1 MVGPS
6 THFFFQGLRIELQLE
21 TRYYC
26 AQEGGGGGKKVTVIC
41 KVPVPVW
48 GKVYP

>member
-26 AQEGGGGGKKVTVIC
+26 AQEGGGGKEGDGNLQGAGAGV
-41 KVPVPVW
+41 
-48 GKVYP
+48 G

>member
-26 AQEGGGGGKKVTVIC
+26 AQEGGGGGKEGDGNLQGAGAGV
-41 KVPVPVW
+41 
-48 GKVYP
+48 G